1 MDFALPVKHLDG
13 DAGYKCVIF
22 QSHTNHN
29 FGVDVHFVLECKPGE
44 ESGRRMARTNIN
56 FIVPSA

>member
-29 FGVDVHFVLECKPGE
+29 FGVDVHFVLECNLVKKVAGAWPGL
-44 ESGRRMARTNIN
+44 I
-56 FIVPSA
+56 

>member
-22 QSHTNHN
+22 QKTNHN
-29 FGVDVHFVLECKPGE
+29 FGVEVYFVEYGNLVKKVAGAWPGL
-44 ESGRRMARTNIN
+44 M
-56 FIVPSA
+56 